1 LAQGVGTA
9 ASTKL
14 ATLEP
19 MAARF
24 QPLLALLLLL
34 VGDAVAMTA
43 EVDRPHKEIRP
54 PVVLSKKS
62 DEGEGDEGETEA
74 AAADEAGEAESE
86 ETSEE
91 SSEEESA
98 ASGEEATEAPKEET
112 TEAPTTP
119 EGHVELPP
127 SHAAFYG
134 PGGCVATF
142 RSPDGTCVMQTRCAE
157 QKTDEYEY
165 GLTCVDD
172 KGVST
177 RHLFGAGSFNAVET
191 FDTLIK
197 CDLCLGVD
205 TGKATPEVKELA
217 DDVFALQNEMKVLK
231 DDVDLIK
238 DKLEATEETTAPP
251 AEEEEAT
258 DAPAEEEEA
267 EETTAA
273 PASGFLH
280 KETLRKK
287 KDAPLDPSKLSRKVK
302 HVQRARPGKNHPIA
316 AIH

>member
-1 LAQGVGTA
+1 
-9 ASTKL
+9 
-14 ATLEP
+14 

-54 PVVLSKKS
+54 PVVLSKKD
-62 DEGEGDEGETEA
+62 DEDGGDEGETEA
-74 AAADEAGEAESE
+74 AASEEASEAESE
-86 ETSEE
+86 EASEE
-91 SSEEESA
+91 ATTEE
-98 ASGEEATEAPKEET
+98 ASTEEATTEEATEAPKEDT

-157 QKTDEYEY
+157 QKTDDYEY

-238 DKLEATEETTAPP
+238 DKLEGETTA
-251 AEEEEAT
+251 
-258 DAPAEEEEA
+258 APAEEAAGEEA
-267 EETTAA
+267 SGEEDETTAAPEEETTAA
-273 PASGFLH
+273 PSGFLH
-280 KETLRKK
+280 KEALRKK
-287 KDAPLDPSKLSRKVK
+287 KDAPLDPSKLTRKVK
-302 HVQRARPGKNHPIA
+302 RTQRARPGKNHPIA

>member
-1 LAQGVGTA
+1 
-9 ASTKL
+9 
-14 ATLEP
+14 
-19 MAARF
+19 
-24 QPLLALLLLL
+24 
-34 VGDAVAMTA
+34 MTA

-54 PVVLSKKS
+54 PVVLSKGS
-62 DEGEGDEGETEA
+62 NDDEEGESETA
-74 AAADEAGEAESE
+74 AEQEAGEAESE
-86 ETSEE
+86 EPTEASEEASEEASTEASEE
-91 SSEEESA
+91 S
-98 ASGEEATEAPKEET
+98 TEAAEEET

-127 SHAAFYG
+127 SHAAFFG

-142 RSPDGTCVMQTRCAE
+142 RSPDGTCIMQTRCAE
-157 QKTDEYEY
+157 QKTDDYEY

-238 DKLEATEETTAPP
+238 DKLT
-251 AEEEEAT
+251 
-258 DAPAEEEEA
+258 A

-273 PASGFLH
+273 PAEDEETTEAPAAEEETTAAPSGFLH
-280 KETLRKK
+280 KEALRQQKA
-287 KDAPLDPSKLSRKVK
+287 APLDPSKMVRKVK
-302 HVQRARPGKNHPIA
+302 RVQRAHPGKNHPIA

>member
-1 LAQGVGTA
+1 
-9 ASTKL
+9 
-14 ATLEP
+14 

-54 PVVLSKKS
+54 PVVLSKS
-62 DEGEGDEGETEA
+62 DEGEGDETEGETEA
-74 AAADEAGEAESE
+74 AASEEASEAESEDASE

-91 SSEEESA
+91 A
-98 ASGEEATEAPKEET
+98 TTEEATEAPKEEEAKEET

-157 QKTDEYEY
+157 QKTDDYEY

-238 DKLEATEETTAPP
+238 DKLEGETTAAP
-251 AEEEEAT
+251 EEASGEEASGEEDET
-258 DAPAEEEEA
+258 TAAPEEA

-273 PASGFLH
+273 PSGFLH
-280 KETLRKK
+280 KESLQRK
-287 KDAPLDPSKLSRKVK
+287 KDAPLDPSKLTRKVK
-302 HVQRARPGKNHPIA
+302 RVQRARPGKNHPIA

>member
-1 LAQGVGTA
+1 
-9 ASTKL
+9 
-14 ATLEP
+14 

-54 PVVLSKKS
+54 PVVLSKS
-62 DEGEGDEGETEA
+62 DEGEGDETEGETEA
-74 AAADEAGEAESE
+74 AASEEASEAESEDASE

-91 SSEEESA
+91 A
-98 ASGEEATEAPKEET
+98 TTEEATEAPKEEEAKEET

-157 QKTDEYEY
+157 QKTDDYEY

-238 DKLEATEETTAPP
+238 DKLEGETTAAP
-251 AEEEEAT
+251 EEASGEEASGEEDET
-258 DAPAEEEEA
+258 TAAPEEA

-273 PASGFLH
+273 PSGFLH
-280 KETLRKK
+280 KESLQRK
-287 KDAPLDPSKLSRKVK
+287 KDAPLDPSKLTRKVK
-302 HVQRARPGKNHPIA
+302 RTQRARPGKNHPIA

>member
-1 LAQGVGTA
+1 
-9 ASTKL
+9 
-14 ATLEP
+14 

-54 PVVLSKKS
+54 PVVLSKKD
-62 DEGEGDEGETEA
+62 DEDGGDEGETEA
-74 AAADEAGEAESE
+74 AASEEASEAESE
-86 ETSEE
+86 EASEE
-91 SSEEESA
+91 GA
-98 ASGEEATEAPKEET
+98 TEATEESTEASKEETKEET

-127 SHAAFYG
+127 SHAAFFG

-157 QKTDEYEY
+157 QKTDDYEY

-238 DKLEATEETTAPP
+238 DKLEGETTA
-251 AEEEEAT
+251 
-258 DAPAEEEEA
+258 APAEEAAGEEA
-267 EETTAA
+267 SGEEDETTAAPEEETTAA
-273 PASGFLH
+273 PSGFLH
-280 KETLRKK
+280 KEALRKK
-287 KDAPLDPSKLSRKVK
+287 KDAPLDPSKLTRKVK
-302 HVQRARPGKNHPIA
+302 RTQRARPGKNHPIA

>member
-1 LAQGVGTA
+1 
-9 ASTKL
+9 
-14 ATLEP
+14 

-54 PVVLSKKS
+54 PVVLSKKD

-74 AAADEAGEAESE
+74 AASEEASEAESE
-86 ETSEE
+86 EASEE
-91 SSEEESA
+91 ATTEE
-98 ASGEEATEAPKEET
+98 ASTEEASTEEASTEEATEAPKEDT

-157 QKTDEYEY
+157 QKTDDYEY

-238 DKLEATEETTAPP
+238 DKLEGETTA
-251 AEEEEAT
+251 
-258 DAPAEEEEA
+258 APAEEEASTEE

-273 PASGFLH
+273 PEEAEEETTAAPSGFLH
-280 KETLRKK
+280 KESLQRK
-287 KDAPLDPSKLSRKVK
+287 KDAPLDRSKLTRKVK

>member
-1 LAQGVGTA
+1 
-9 ASTKL
+9 
-14 ATLEP
+14 
-19 MAARF
+19 
-24 QPLLALLLLL
+24 LLALLLLL

-54 PVVLSKKS
+54 PVVLSKGS
-62 DEGEGDEGETEA
+62 NDDEEGESETA
-74 AAADEAGEAESE
+74 AEQEAGEAESE
-86 ETSEE
+86 EPTEASEEASTEASEE
-91 SSEEESA
+91 SAEPAAEES
-98 ASGEEATEAPKEET
+98 TEAAAEEET

-157 QKTDEYEY
+157 QKTDDYEY

-231 DDVDLIK
+231 DDVGLIK
-238 DKLEATEETTAPP
+238 DKL
-251 AEEEEAT
+251 
-258 DAPAEEEEA
+258 EA

-273 PASGFLH
+273 PAEEEAEAAEEETEAAAEETTAAPSGFLH
-280 KETLRKK
+280 KESLREK
-287 KDAPLDPSKLSRKVK
+287 KDAPLDPKKLVRKVK
-302 HVQRARPGKNHPIA
+302 RVQRAHPGKNHPIA

>member
-1 LAQGVGTA
+1 
-9 ASTKL
+9 
-14 ATLEP
+14 

-43 EVDRPHKEIRP
+43 EIDRPHKEIRP

-62 DEGEGDEGETEA
+62 DDGEGDEGETEA

-157 QKTDEYEY
+157 QKTDDYEY

-177 RHLFGAGSFNAVET
+177 RHLFGAGSFDAVET

-251 AEEEEAT
+251 AEDEDTA
-258 DAPAEEEEA
+258 APAEEEA

>member
-1 LAQGVGTA
+1 
-9 ASTKL
+9 
-14 ATLEP
+14 
-19 MAARF
+19 
-24 QPLLALLLLL
+24 
-34 VGDAVAMTA
+34 MTA

-54 PVVLSKKS
+54 PVVLSKS
-62 DEGEGDEGETEA
+62 DEGEGDETEGETEA
-74 AAADEAGEAESE
+74 AASEEASEAESEEASE

-91 SSEEESA
+91 A
-98 ASGEEATEAPKEET
+98 A

-205 TGKATPEVKELA
+205 TAKATPEVKELA

-267 EETTAA
+267 EA
-273 PASGFLH
+273 PA
-280 KETLRKK
+280 E
-287 KDAPLDPSKLSRKVK
+287 
-302 HVQRARPGKNHPIA
+302 
-316 AIH
+316 

>member
-1 LAQGVGTA
+1 
-9 ASTKL
+9 
-14 ATLEP
+14 
-19 MAARF
+19 
-24 QPLLALLLLL
+24 LLALLLLL

-54 PVVLSKKS
+54 PVVLSKKD

-74 AAADEAGEAESE
+74 AASEEASEAESE
-86 ETSEE
+86 EASEE
-91 SSEEESA
+91 ATTEE
-98 ASGEEATEAPKEET
+98 ASTEASTEEEATEAPKEDT

-157 QKTDEYEY
+157 QKTDDYEY

-238 DKLEATEETTAPP
+238 DKLEAAGEGEEGDTTAPP
-251 AEEEEAT
+251 AEEETTA
-258 DAPAEEEEA
+258 APEEEA
-267 EETTAA
+267 TEAPEEEVEETTAA
-273 PASGFLH
+273 PSGFLH
-280 KETLRKK
+280 KEALRQK
-287 KDAPLDPSKLSRKVK
+287 KDAPLDPSKLTRKVK
-302 HVQRARPGKNHPIA
+302 RVQRARPGKNHPIA

>member
-1 LAQGVGTA
+1 
-9 ASTKL
+9 
-14 ATLEP
+14 
-19 MAARF
+19 
-24 QPLLALLLLL
+24 LLALLLLL

-98 ASGEEATEAPKEET
+98 EAPKEEEEATEEATEAPKEET

-238 DKLEATEETTAPP
+238 DKLEATETTAPP

-258 DAPAEEEEA
+258 DAPAEEEA